1 MENQIQEK
9 ILKGEEYSYFD
20 KELIKI
26 RRECKLKCFQ
36 YNCILK
42 EKKQKEFIKSII
54 NVKTDNYYINKK
66 FDCHFGKNIFI
77 GDNFYSS
84 FNLTIIDENFV
95 KFGDNVYIGPNC
107 IFNTINIPIDQKLKK
122 QKNFIFK

>member
-42 EKKQKEFIKSII
+42 EKKAKRIYKI
-54 NVKTDNYYINKK
+54 NY
-66 FDCHFGKNIFI
+66 
-77 GDNFYSS
+77 
-84 FNLTIIDENFV
+84 
-95 KFGDNVYIGPNC
+95 
-107 IFNTINIPIDQKLKK
+107 
-122 QKNFIFK
+122 